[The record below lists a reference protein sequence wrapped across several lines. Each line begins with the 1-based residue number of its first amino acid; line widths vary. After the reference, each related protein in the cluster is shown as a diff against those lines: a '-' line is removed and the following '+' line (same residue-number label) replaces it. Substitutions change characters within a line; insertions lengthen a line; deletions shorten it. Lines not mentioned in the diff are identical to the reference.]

1 MVTSIPM
8 VGVHTDGYQT
18 GTLKS
23 LKSRIIELVV
33 KMKDSKDFVQT
44 NLVANAL
51 NEAVEECENVF
62 IVKHVND
69 DDKVIDLIK
78 TAVNVTF
85 NVIIAI
91 TMFLCFFALSS
102 NMAANLMDQEK
113 EIGVLRATGM
123 NKCRVR
129 LLFFYEALTMVF
141 AACVLGVIVGLIVG
155 YTMVLQQ
162 VLFLKITMPFF
173 FPW

>member
-1 MVTSIPM
+1 
-8 VGVHTDGYQT
+8 
-18 GTLKS
+18 
-23 LKSRIIELVV
+23 
-33 KMKDSKDFVQT
+33 
-44 NLVANAL
+44 
-51 NEAVEECENVF
+51 
-62 IVKHVND
+62 
-69 DDKVIDLIK
+69 VIDLIK

-85 NVIIAI
+85 NVIVAI

-141 AACVLGVIVGLIVG
+141 AACVLGVIVGLTVG